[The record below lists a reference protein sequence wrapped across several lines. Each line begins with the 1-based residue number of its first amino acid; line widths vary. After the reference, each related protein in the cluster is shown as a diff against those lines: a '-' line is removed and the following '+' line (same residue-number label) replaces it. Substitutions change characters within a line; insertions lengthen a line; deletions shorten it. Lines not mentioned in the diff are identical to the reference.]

1 MDSITFL
8 DKLSAKI
15 KEDFPLDMNCL
26 TIVVPNKRAGVFL
39 LDSLKKHYTNSVFA
53 PEIISVE
60 ELIQRISGIKSID
73 SIELLF
79 EFYSVYKEI
88 HLEKSQDFD
97 RYANWAKMLLQ
108 DFNEIDRY
116 LLKPDHVFSY
126 LKDIEDIK
134 HWSLDPD
141 QRTALMD
148 NYLEFWKR
156 MPEYYET
163 LYACLLSKKRGYQGL
178 IYREAVKKKEI
189 FLEENKQQ
197 QFYFAGFNAL
207 NAAEELIIQHILLE
221 GRGRVF
227 WDIDEIFLNDPYH
240 DAGLFLRRIKKNW
253 KYYQTHPFEWIVDDF
268 GKEKNIKIIQTPK
281 SVGQAKIVG
290 QILEGTIESGAQL
303 DKTAVVLGDENLLLP
318 VLYALPDKVNSLNI
332 TMGYGGKSNPVL
344 ILLNKIFKMHLSAL
358 RREGSQYIVYYKE
371 VIDVLANPI
380 FTSLVDATGVI
391 NEINKK
397 NLTFFSL
404 ARFSSWG
411 KESQNQL
418 LQEVLESWE
427 QKTPKEML
435 QKLLRIVLE
444 IKEKLS
450 NEGEEV
456 LVKTFLYAAYNLL
469 NRLVTYCEKYDFITS
484 YETLYALYKQV
495 MEMAEVS
502 FEGEPL
508 QGLQVM
514 GVLES
519 RVLDFDTV
527 IVTSVNEGK
536 FPSGK
541 TQNSFI
547 PYDVKREFGL
557 PTFKEKD
564 AIYSFHFYHLLL
576 RAKNIY
582 LLYNSQS
589 EGLDAGEKS
598 RFLTQLEIEKQPKH
612 HLSNLIYSAFLPEKA
627 YEPIKIEKSI
637 LLQQQLEKIA
647 TETKGFSPSS
657 LSSYLRNPVQ
667 FYMQRV
673 LRIKE
678 VEEVEENVALNTL
691 GTIIHN
697 ALENLYR
704 PYVGF
709 NLVEF
714 DVKKMLEIA
723 DEEVAKQF
731 EEVYNSD
738 KERMGKNLLAFE
750 VAKRNVYHFLK
761 EELEKLREGDEV
773 RILELE
779 KELFYTLL
787 DESLPYPVNLF
798 GVVDRIEER
807 NGIVRVID
815 YKTGRVN
822 SNDVKLSKWEGLTME
837 LKNDKIIQLL
847 LYALMYSEENEDKSI
862 EAGIYSF
869 KNRKEGFLF
878 FGVREGRNVNCQINQ
893 EILEIFKTELIQL
906 IIAILNPAEAFVE
919 EIK

>member
-1 MDSITFL
+1 MSSINFL

-15 KEDFPLDMNCL
+15 KENFPLEMNHL

-39 LDSLKKHYTNSVFA
+39 LDSLKKQYTHSVFV
-53 PEIISVE
+53 PEIISIE
-60 ELIQRISGIKSID
+60 ELIQTISGIKAID

-79 EFYSVYKEI
+79 EFYSIYKEI
-88 HLEKSQDFD
+88 HQEKAQDFD

-116 LLKPDHVFSY
+116 LLKTNHVFSY

-141 QRTALMD
+141 QKTVLID
-148 NYLEFWKR
+148 NYLEFWNL
-156 MPEYYET
+156 MPQYYEA
-163 LYACLLSKKRGYQGL
+163 LYTYLLSKKRGYQGL
-178 IYREAVKKKEI
+178 IYREAVKKKEV
-189 FLEENKQQ
+189 FFTENKQQ

-207 NAAEELIIQHILLE
+207 NAAEELIIQYILLE
-221 GRGRVF
+221 ERGKIF
-227 WDIDEIFLNDPYH
+227 WDIDEVFLNDPYH
-240 DAGLFLRRIKKNW
+240 EAGLFLRKIKKSW
-253 KYYQTHPFEWIVDDF
+253 KYYQTHPFEWIVNDF
-268 GKEKNIKIIQTPK
+268 GQEKNIRIIQTPK

-290 QILEGTIESGAQL
+290 QILDNIIASGSQI
-303 DKTAVVLGDENLLLP
+303 DKTAVVLGEENLLLP
-318 VLYALPDKVNSLNI
+318 VLYALPDTVNSLNI
-332 TMGYGGKSNPVL
+332 TMGYEGKSNPVL
-344 ILLNKIFKMHLSAL
+344 ILLNKIFRMHLSAL
-358 RREGSQYIVYYKE
+358 RRDGKRYIVYYKE
-371 VIDVLANPI
+371 VIDVLANPVLASI
-380 FTSLVDATGVI
+380 ADATQVI
-391 NEINKK
+391 NEINTK
-397 NLTFFSL
+397 NLTFFPL
-404 ARFSSWG
+404 ERFSSWCENSDNELI
-411 KESQNQL
+411 KA
-418 LQEVLESWE
+418 VLESWKE
-427 QKTPKEML
+427 KSSKEML
-435 QKLLRIVLE
+435 LKLLQIVLR

-450 NEGEEV
+450 DAGEEV

-469 NRLVTYCEKYDFITS
+469 NRLITYYEQYDFINS

-495 MEMAEVS
+495 MEMTEVS

-541 TQNSFI
+541 SQNSFI
-547 PYDVKREFGL
+547 PYDLKREFGL

-598 RFLTQLEIEKQPKH
+598 RFLTQLEIEKQPRH
-612 HLSNLIYSAFLPEKA
+612 QLINLTYSSFLPEKA
-627 YEPIKIEKSI
+627 YEPMKVEKSI
-637 LLQQQLEKIA
+637 LLQQQLQKIA

-657 LSSYLRNPVQ
+657 LSTYLRNPIQ
-667 FYMQRV
+667 FYMQRI
-673 LRIKE
+673 LHIKE

-704 PYVGF
+704 PYVGV
-709 NLVEF
+709 NLEGS
-714 DVKKMLEIA
+714 DVKNMLKIA
-723 DEEVAKQF
+723 DQEVAKQF

-750 VAKRNVYHFLK
+750 VAKRNIYHFLK
-761 EELEKLREGDEV
+761 EELSKLQEGDKV

-779 KELFYTLL
+779 RELFYTLT
-787 DESLPYPVNLF
+787 DESLPYSVNLF

-807 NGIVRVID
+807 NGIIRVID
-815 YKTGRVN
+815 YKTGKVN
-822 SNDVKLSKWEGLTME
+822 SNDVKLSRWEGLTME

-847 LYALMYSEENEDKSI
+847 LYALMYSEENENKPI

-878 FGVREGRNVNCQINQ
+878 FGIREGRNINYQINQ
-893 EILEIFKTELIQL
+893 VILDAFKTELIQL
-906 IIAILNPAEAFVE
+906 LIAILSPDEAFVE
-919 EIK
+919 EMK